1 MNVTFTQGHDGFAR
15 YTGREYEGHR
25 EFWAAQLAAI
35 EDPIVLG
42 AADSATTSGEYTA
55 SLSAA
60 AETALTRI
68 SAGTDLGRFVVLLA
82 ALARVMAAHGGG
94 RSILVDIP
102 PLAAS
107 PHANESLPLV
117 LPLRFDGTVRDL
129 LAATR
134 DALSGCGAHQ
144 DFPARR
150 LASQGLPAA
159 PVFVAS
165 KALHALE
172 LRQNEAPISVLW
184 TGNGL
189 TVRHADGAAQAAALL
204 ARIDRALA
212 GFADTSQPLAEIEL
226 LSEAERSAV
235 LHWGQGPIVPYEP
248 ATIWTLFR
256 DCATRHAERVALR
269 GNGRTLTYGELL
281 RDAET
286 LGATLRRRHGVRPD
300 TLVGLITSRRV
311 EWITGLL
318 GIMCAGGAYLPLGAD
333 QPPARRTAVLDKAR
347 PRLVLSS
354 GPREDEPNV
363 LPLPTSAE
371 PGELIPIRRASD
383 VLPQPSWPG
392 VSGPPIAAR
401 AGRGGPDTPGHD
413 GHERSMPTRTGI
425 TPENLAYVL
434 YTSGSTGQPKG
445 VMIEH
450 GGFTN
455 MIRHQIAVF
464 GIRPDDRVL
473 QLASASFDASLSEVF
488 MALLAG
494 AALVLID
501 DDTIAD
507 RARFVAHLAAENIT
521 VATITPA
528 YLAALDGHPLPTLR
542 VLIVA
547 GDTAIPDIT
556 RSYARDRAVFN
567 AYGPTETSV
576 CASIHRVAADTD
588 GGSIPVGQA
597 VANSRIYVLDGFGRP
612 VPPGA
617 TSEIVFAGP
626 GVARGYLGRTSDAFT
641 IDPFS
646 SGQRAYRTGDLGRFL
661 SDGTLDFLGRNDRQ
675 VKIRGHRVE
684 PAEIEQTLLRHDL
697 VREAHVA
704 PVQAPGGQ
712 TELAAWVALREP
724 IELWPSIAE
733 FFVYDDL
740 AYGAMAGDE
749 QRNASYRAAFA
760 RHLPGKTVLEVG
772 PGAEAVLTRMAIE
785 AGARKVYAVEI
796 SPEVAEK
803 ARARLAQAGMADR
816 AEIIIGDITQVMLPE
831 LADICISEIVG
842 SIGGSEGSAVLIEA
856 TRRWLRDPTAQIPA
870 RSLTRLAGVAL
881 GGRLD
886 VLGFSDT
893 AADYVARIFAQQGG
907 AFDLRLCLKNLPED
921 TIVTSTDVLEDLNYR
936 HAMATESRHDIQL
949 DVTAPGRID
958 GLLAWLRLIVDADH
972 PEEAVDIMESVASW
986 LPIYL
991 PLDEPSPPLMPGD
1004 TAVATVTRTLSANGI
1019 NPDFRIEGTFRRGG
1033 TILAPFVCAAPH
1045 IADGFRRTQLHR
1057 AVFDDQ
1063 GQPRYLTPPLDQVR
1077 AYLQQTTP
1085 SAMVPAHIVRLP
1097 RLPLNASGK
1106 IDRTALPAPS
1116 RGESATAAAP
1126 RSALEAT
1133 LCAVF
1138 AEVLGLDRLG
1148 IDDDF
1153 FAQGGDSIRA
1163 IQIAA
1168 RLGGHGVSVASAD
1181 ILHYRTV
1188 AALAPH
1194 AGARGGS
1201 EASGP
1206 VVGPFPPTPI
1216 QTWFL
1221 TQFTAAPHH
1230 FNQALL
1236 LRAEER
1242 LDPAGLAMALDALA
1256 EHHDALRARFHLTD
1270 GIPQGEILPH
1280 MPGVPVDVED
1290 VDTAGLPVL
1299 CARLQASLNIDTG
1312 PLFRVALLRMTDGD
1326 RLLWVIHH
1334 LAVDWVSWRILLADL
1349 QQAYRQWQLGAPL
1362 TLPPRTGS
1370 FIAWADQVAVAAAE
1384 PAPVRERAYW
1394 DRITSGPLVRLPGG
1408 GEGDDLAGDTASV
1421 VTAIPPDVTQALLGS
1436 ANRLHGTET
1445 IDLLLAG
1452 VARAMR
1458 DHAGPGRFLVMLEGH
1473 GREAALAS
1481 LDVSRTV
1488 GWFTSFHPLAFDLD
1502 GAEAVADQVRLVRDA
1517 IRTVPRRGVGYLLLA
1532 DGATEVRPQIGF
1544 NYLGRLDDD
1553 HAEPTRLFRLADEPA
1568 GPVCDPNT
1576 RRPLPLELLAS
1587 VADGRLHVALN
1598 FNRRHFTEAAM
1609 QRFLDSY
1616 AAALATI
1623 AAGGE
1628 AAADLPDLA
1637 LAGIG
1642 ADELD
1647 TIMQDWT

>member
-1 MNVTFTQGHDGFAR
+1 MNVTFTQGQDGFAR
-15 YTGREYEGHR
+15 YTGREYEAHR
-25 EFWAAQLAAI
+25 VFWAAQLAAI
-35 EDPIVLG
+35 ADPIVLD
-42 AADSATTSGEYTA
+42 ASDSAVSPGEYA
-55 SLSAA
+55 APLSVA

-68 SAGTDLGRFVVLLA
+68 SAGTELGRFVVLLA

-102 PLAAS
+102 PLAAA
-107 PHANESLPLV
+107 PHANETLPLV
-117 LPLRFDGTVRDL
+117 LPLRFDGSVREL
-129 LAATR
+129 LAASR

-144 DFPARR
+144 DFPVRR
-150 LASQGLPAA
+150 LAGQGLAPAQ
-159 PVFVAS
+159 VFVAS
-165 KALHALE
+165 EALHGLALG
-172 LRQNEAPISVLW
+172 RGEAPVCVLW
-184 TGNGL
+184 TASGL
-189 TVRHADGAAQAAALL
+189 TVRHAGGAAQAAALA
-204 ARIDRALA
+204 ARIDLTLA
-212 GFADTSQPLAEIEL
+212 GFADTSRALAEIEL
-226 LSEAERSAV
+226 LSEAERTTV
-235 LHWGQGPIVPYEP
+235 LRWGQGPIVPDEP
-248 ATIWTLFR
+248 TTIWRLFR
-256 DCATRHAERVALR
+256 DCAIRHDARVALR

-281 RDAET
+281 RDAEA
-286 LGATLRRRHGVRPD
+286 LGATLRRQHGVQPE
-300 TLVGLITSRRV
+300 TLVGLIASRRV

-318 GIMCAGGAYLPLGAD
+318 GIMCAGGAYLPLSAD
-333 QPPARRTAVLDKAR
+333 QPRARRTAVLAEAR

-354 GPREDEPNV
+354 DPHVDEPDV
-363 LPLPTSAE
+363 LFLPASAE
-371 PGELIPIRRASD
+371 QGDSD

-392 VSGPPIAAR
+392 VSGPPVAAL
-401 AGRGGPDTPGHD
+401 AGSGCSDTPGH
-413 GHERSMPTRTGI
+413 ESSSTRTDI

-455 MIRHQIAVF
+455 MIRHQIATF
-464 GIRPDDRVL
+464 GIGPDDRVL
-473 QLASASFDASLSEVF
+473 QLASASFDASLSEIF

-501 DDTIAD
+501 DDTVAD
-507 RARFVAHLAAENIT
+507 RSRFVSHLATENIT

-547 GDTAIPDIT
+547 GDTAVPDIT

-567 AYGPTETSV
+567 AYGPTEASV
-576 CASIHRVAADTD
+576 CASIHRVAAEAD

-612 VPPGA
+612 VPPG
-617 TSEIVFAGP
+617 TTGQIVFAGP
-626 GVARGYLGRTSDAFT
+626 GVARGYLGRVSEAFT
-641 IDPFS
+641 ADPFLPA
-646 SGQRAYRTGDLGRFL
+646 QRAYRTGDLGRFL
-661 SDGTLDFLGRNDRQ
+661 PDGMLDFLGRNDRQ

-684 PAEIEQTLLRHDL
+684 PAEIEQALLRHDL

-724 IELWPSIAE
+724 VELWPSIAE

-803 ARARLAQAGMADR
+803 ARAQLAQAGMADR
-816 AEIIIGDITQVMLPE
+816 AEIIVGDITQITLPE
-831 LADICISEIVG
+831 SADVCISEIVG

-856 TRRWLRDPTAQIPA
+856 TRRWLRDPAAQIPA

-881 GGRLD
+881 GERLD
-886 VLGFSDT
+886 ALGFSET

-921 TIVTSTDVLEDLNYR
+921 AIVTSTDVLEDLDYR
-936 HAMATESRHDIQL
+936 RRLATQSRHDIQL
-949 DVTAPGRID
+949 DVTASARID

-972 PEEAVDIMESVASW
+972 PEEAIDIMESVASW
-986 LPIYL
+986 LPVYL
-991 PLDEPSPPLMPGD
+991 PLLEPSPPLMPGD
-1004 TAVATVTRTLSANGI
+1004 RIVATVTRTLSANGI
-1019 NPDFRIEGTFRRGG
+1019 NPDFRIEGTFQRGE
-1033 TILAPFVCAAPH
+1033 TVLAPFVCAGPH
-1045 IADGFRRTQLHR
+1045 VADGFRRTPLHR
-1057 AVFDDQ
+1057 AAFDDQ
-1063 GQPRYLTPPLDQVR
+1063 GQPRRLAPPLDRVR
-1077 AYLQQTTP
+1077 EYLRQAVP
-1085 SAMVPAHIVRLP
+1085 AAMVPAHIVRLP

-1106 IDRTALPAPS
+1106 IDRSALPAPS
-1116 RGESATAAAP
+1116 RGEPATSAAP

-1138 AEVLGLDRLG
+1138 AEVLGVDRLG
-1148 IDDDF
+1148 IEDDF
-1153 FAQGGDSIRA
+1153 FAHGGDSIRA

-1168 RLGGHGVSVASAD
+1168 RLGARGVSLASAD

-1194 AGARGGS
+1194 AGARGGL

-1221 TQFTAAPHH
+1221 TQFTAAPNH

-1242 LDPAGLAMALDALA
+1242 LDPAGIAAALDALA
-1256 EHHDALRARFHLTD
+1256 SHHDALRARFRLVH
-1270 GIPQGEILPH
+1270 GMPRGEIVAH
-1280 MPGVPVDVED
+1280 VPGVPVDL
-1290 VDTAGLPVL
+1290 VDADAGNLSAL
-1299 CARLQASLNIDTG
+1299 CSGLQASLDIGTG
-1312 PLFRVALLRMTDGD
+1312 PLFRVALLRMADGD

-1394 DRITSGPLVRLPGG
+1394 DRIASGPLVRLPGG

-1421 VTAIPPDVTQALLGS
+1421 VTAIPPDVTRALLGS
-1436 ANRLHGTET
+1436 ANRLYGTET
-1445 IDLLLAG
+1445 VDLLLAG

-1458 DHAGPGRFLVMLEGH
+1458 DQAGPGRFLVMLEGH

-1488 GWFTSFHPLAFDLD
+1488 GWFTSFHPLALDLD
-1502 GAEAVADQVRLVRDA
+1502 GAEAVAEQMRVVRDA
-1517 IRTVPRRGVGYLLLA
+1517 IRAVPRRGVGYLLLTGGA
-1532 DGATEVRPQIGF
+1532 DGLTEARPQIGF

-1553 HAEPTRLFRLADEPA
+1553 TAEPNLLFRLADEPA

-1576 RRPLPLELLAS
+1576 RRPMPLELLAS
-1587 VADGRLHVALN
+1587 VADGRLHVALS
-1598 FNRRHFTEAAM
+1598 FNRRHFAEAAM

-1616 AAALATI
+1616 AVALATI

-1628 AAADLPDLA
+1628 AAADLPDLH